1 MQINNEIN
9 HWMIFRGINQT
20 TLCRNI
26 GINIKSFN
34 SFIKGKRPIP
44 AESLAK
50 AMEHLSITFGKSGED
65 IGNVRASK
73 VNKIIMGIAKD
84 NGYTMNSLSKK
95 SNVSESTIS
104 RFMSGKCGC
113 SSKTLEKLISTLNI
127 SIIEYEDY

>member
-65 IGNVRASK
+65 VGNVRASK
-73 VNKIIMGIAKD
+73 VNKIILDIAKD
-84 NGYTMNSLSKK
+84 NGYTMSSLSKK
-95 SNVSESTIS
+95 SNVSDSIS
-104 RFMSGKCGC
+104 NFNEKFTNICLEEN
-113 SSKTLEKLISTLNI
+113 SSLKKYRKENREL
-127 SIIEYEDY
+127 

>member
-50 AMEHLSITFGKSGED
+50 AMEHLSVTFGKSGED

-84 NGYTMNSLSKK
+84 NGYTMNSLSK

-113 SSKTLEKLISTLNI
+113 SSKTLEKLISALNI

>member
-1 MQINNEIN
+1 
-9 HWMIFRGINQT
+9 MIFRGINQT

-34 SFIKGKRPIP
+34 SFIKGKRSIP

-65 IGNVRASK
+65 IGNIRASR

-113 SSKTLEKLISTLNI
+113 SSKTLEKLISAMNI
-127 SIIEYEDY
+127 SIVEYEDY